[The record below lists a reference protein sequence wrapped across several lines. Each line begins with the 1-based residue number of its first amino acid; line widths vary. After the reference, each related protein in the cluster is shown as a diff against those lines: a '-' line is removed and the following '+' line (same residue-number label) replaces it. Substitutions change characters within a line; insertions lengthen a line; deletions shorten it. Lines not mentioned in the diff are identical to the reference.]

1 MSRRT
6 GRPSYLVAPPE
17 RQHRQRMWIVAT
29 AAAAVL
35 VAAPAGGLVGH
46 AVGRPDPTEASVA
59 EMRQADAERD
69 AQQIVELTEMAHR
82 TGEELAP
89 IIRAVRQD
97 AEAGRTPEQAK
108 VGQWQQTVGRL
119 VAQFADP
126 PSGMTATNVARGGLR
141 GAVDQVA
148 VAVDSVALA
157 LAGPASGR
165 AERMQLAARQATLAV
180 TTWSVAATQLDQINI
195 DAGQGHQHVH
205 LDVGEVEG
213 ALGPDGSAEGAGG

>member
-17 RQHRQRMWIVAT
+17 KRQRTRTWIVAA

-59 EMRQADAERD
+59 KMRQADAER
-69 AQQIVELTEMAHR
+69 AQQIVELTELAHR

-97 AEAGRTPEQAK
+97 AEAGRTPERAQVDK
-108 VGQWQQTVGRL
+108 WQQTMQRL
-119 VAQFADP
+119 IAQFADP

-141 GAVDQVA
+141 SAVDQAA

-157 LAGPASGR
+157 LAGPTTGR

-180 TTWSVAATQLDQINI
+180 TTWSVAATQLDQVNI